1 MRRWQNFILTLRNG
15 KLIVIVIVL
24 FISFRKCSKG
34 NRLVSVV

>member
-1 MRRWQNFILTLRNG
+1 MRRWQNFILTLRNE
-15 KLIVIVIVL
+15 KLIVIVL